1 MTWFRVDDKFAFHP
15 KAVRAG
21 NEAVGVWVRLGAW
34 SSDQMTD
41 GEIPTDIAMVI
52 ANGKQDVLD
61 QLVTARLLVPVEG
74 GYQMHDFLDW
84 NPSAKQV
91 KRQRKAD
98 AERKRGLRA
107 PSGKRPAG
115 VRSESASPDPDPDPA
130 PDPRSQKED
139 PPKAPQG
146 GASGQ
151 IGIPFQDSKP
161 EATPIPTSGT
171 RRKSAARGEPK
182 APLERPAG
190 ERYIDAFVLG
200 LADAGITI
208 TPPRTSE
215 GAQLGR
221 VAAAHA
227 REGGAPITGDA
238 LLAWI
243 RREACAF
250 GKAIARPEMHRGG
263 RTAFGFGTW
272 LDNGRPVQERR
283 GDEPDDDGEHED
295 PPWPIAPYKPP
306 PPTEPFKPPKATPEQ
321 VEAFKRKFVVGASN
335 G

>member
-1 MTWFRVDDKFAFHP
+1 MNPIAHAR
-15 KAVRAG
+15 
-21 NEAVGVWVRLGAW
+21 EGA
-34 SSDQMTD
+34 SEVPEVQTV
-41 GEIPTDIAMVI
+41 IPF
-52 ANGKQDVLD
+52 G
-61 QLVTARLLVPVEG
+61 
-74 GYQMHDFLDW
+74 
-84 NPSAKQV
+84 
-91 KRQRKAD
+91 
-98 AERKRGLRA
+98 
-107 PSGKRPAG
+107 PSGPLAPPALKKPRAAGAKAPTSCPPERPRPAG
-115 VRSESASPDPDPDPA
+115 
-130 PDPRSQKED
+130 
-139 PPKAPQG
+139 
-146 GASGQ
+146 
-151 IGIPFQDSKP
+151 
-161 EATPIPTSGT
+161 
-171 RRKSAARGEPK
+171 ARY
-182 APLERPAG
+182 L
-190 ERYIDAFVLG
+190 DAFMQG

-208 TPPRTSE
+208 TPPRASE

-250 GKAIARPEMHRGG
+250 GKAITRPELHRGG

-283 GDEPDDDGEHED
+283 DEPEDDGDHED

-321 VEAFKRKFVVGASN
+321 IEALKRKFVVGAAN